1 MKVAV
6 LGSGGREHALVWKLS
21 QSERI
26 KELFCVPGNPG
37 IAQLAK
43 CVPLPLH
50 DHQNLIHWAN
60 KEGISLTIVGPE
72 DPLSNGIVDS
82 FQAAGLKI
90 YGPNQKAAQ
99 LESSKTFAKQIM
111 QFYGVPTAKSASFTE
126 LCLALRYVEEN
137 GAPIVV
143 KADGLAAGKGV
154 TVATSIGEAE
164 VALRA
169 SLEKNRFGEAGSTV
183 LIEEFLDGEEM
194 TLLSFVSGPDYLT
207 MVPSQDHKP
216 IFDGDQGQNTGGMG
230 AYSPVPHLEKWLP
243 EIEKTIIDPMVKGL
257 QQEGIDFQGILY
269 TGLMITE
276 DGPKVVEFNV
286 RFGDPEAQVI
296 LPRLQND
303 LLEILEASI
312 EGNLSAVKL
321 TWKQDACVCV
331 IAASGGYPGE
341 YKTGFPISG
350 LNAAVDEM
358 VFHAGTKIVGTN
370 LVTNGGRVLNVSSLG
385 ESLAQ
390 ARSRAYERLQNI
402 HFEDLHY
409 RTDIASKALQG
420 MQTLVKAIF

>member
-111 QFYGVPTAKSASFTE
+111 QFYGVPTAKSASFKE
-126 LCLALRYVEEN
+126 LGLALRYVEEN
-137 GAPIVV
+137 GAPIVI

-216 IFDGDQGQNTGGMG
+216 VFDGDQGPNTGGMG

-243 EIEKTIIDPMVKGL
+243 EIEKTIIEPMVKGL
-257 QQEGIDFQGILY
+257 QQEDIDFQGILY

-303 LLEILEASI
+303 LLEILEAST

-420 MQTLVKAIF
+420 T

>member
-26 KELFCVPGNPG
+26 KEFFCVPGNPG

-111 QFYGVPTAKSASFTE
+111 QFYGVPTAKSASFKE
-126 LCLALRYVEEN
+126 LGLALRYVEEN
-137 GAPIVV
+137 GAPIVI

-154 TVATSIGEAE
+154 TVASSIREAE

-216 IFDGDQGQNTGGMG
+216 VFDGDHGPNTGGMG

-243 EIEKTIIDPMVKGL
+243 EIEKTIIEPMVKGL
-257 QQEGIDFQGILY
+257 QQEDIDFQGILY

-303 LLEILEASI
+303 LLEILEAST

-331 IAASGGYPGE
+331 IAASGGYPGQ
-341 YKTGFPISG
+341 YTTGFPISG

-390 ARSRAYERLQNI
+390 ARSRAYECLQNI

-420 MQTLVKAIF
+420 T

>member
-126 LCLALRYVEEN
+126 LGLALRYVEEN
-137 GAPIVV
+137 GAPIVI

-230 AYSPVPHLEKWLP
+230 AYSPVRHLEKWLP
-243 EIEKTIIDPMVKGL
+243 EIEKTIIEPMVKGL

-303 LLEILEASI
+303 LLEILEAST

-331 IAASGGYPGE
+331 IAASGGYPGQ
-341 YKTGFPISG
+341 YKTGFPISN

-420 MQTLVKAIF
+420 M

>member
-72 DPLSNGIVDS
+72 NPLSNGIVDS

-126 LCLALRYVEEN
+126 LGLALRYVEEN
-137 GAPIVV
+137 GAPIVI

-216 IFDGDQGQNTGGMG
+216 VFDGDQGPNTGGMG

-243 EIEKTIIDPMVKGL
+243 EIEKTIIEPMVKGL

-269 TGLMITE
+269 TGLIITK
-276 DGPKVVEFNV
+276 DGPNVVVEFNV
-286 RFGDPEAQVI
+286 RFGDPEAQVV

-331 IAASGGYPGE
+331 IAASGGYPGQ
-341 YKTGFPISG
+341 YKTGFPISN
-350 LNAAVDEM
+350 LNTAVDEM

-409 RTDIASKALQG
+409 RTDIASKALQS
-420 MQTLVKAIF
+420 T

>member
-21 QSERI
+21 QSPRI
-26 KELFCVPGNPG
+26 KDLFCIPGNPG
-37 IAQLAK
+37 IVQLAK
-43 CVPLPLH
+43 CVPLSLD
-50 DHQNLIHWAN
+50 DHQSLILWAK
-60 KEGISLTIVGPE
+60 KEEISLTVVGPE

-111 QFYGVPTAKSASFTE
+111 QLHGVPTAKSASFTE
-126 LCLALRYVEEN
+126 LGSALRYVEEN
-137 GAPIVV
+137 GAPIVI

-154 TVATSIGEAE
+154 TVATSNGEAE
-164 VALRA
+164 LALRA

-216 IFDGDQGQNTGGMG
+216 VFDGDIGPNTGGMG

-269 TGLMITE
+269 TGLMITK

-303 LLEILEASI
+303 LLEILEASTA
-312 EGNLSAVKL
+312 GGLSSIKL
-321 TWKQDACVCV
+321 TWKQEACVCV
-331 IAASGGYPGE
+331 IAASAGYPGE
-341 YKTGFPISG
+341 YKTGFPILGLKSG
-350 LNAAVDEM
+350 ASDM

-385 ESLAQ
+385 ESLTQ
-390 ARSRAYERLQNI
+390 ARTRAYERLQNI
-402 HFEDLHY
+402 HFEKMHC
-409 RTDIASKALQG
+409 RTDIASKALQD
-420 MQTLVKAIF
+420 I

>member
-126 LCLALRYVEEN
+126 LGLALRYVEEN
-137 GAPIVV
+137 GAPIVI

-154 TVATSIGEAE
+154 TVATSIREAE

-216 IFDGDQGQNTGGMG
+216 VFDGDQGPNTGGMG

-243 EIEKTIIDPMVKGL
+243 EIEKTIIEPMVKGL
-257 QQEGIDFQGILY
+257 QQEDIDFQGILY

-303 LLEILEASI
+303 LLEILEAST

-331 IAASGGYPGE
+331 IAASGGYPGQ

-420 MQTLVKAIF
+420 T

>member
-21 QSERI
+21 QSPRI
-26 KELFCVPGNPG
+26 KDLFCVPGNPG

-43 CVPLPLH
+43 CVPLSLD
-50 DHQNLIHWAN
+50 DHQSLILWAK
-60 KEGISLTIVGPE
+60 KEEISLTVVGPE

-111 QFYGVPTAKSASFTE
+111 QLHGVPTAKSASFTE
-126 LCLALRYVEEN
+126 LGSALRYVEEN
-137 GAPIVV
+137 GAPIVI

-154 TVATSIGEAE
+154 TVAMSIGEAE

-169 SLEKNRFGEAGSTV
+169 SLEKNRFGKAGSTV

-194 TLLSFVSGPDYLT
+194 TLLSFVSGPDHLT

-216 IFDGDQGQNTGGMG
+216 VFDGDLGPNTGGMG

-269 TGLMITE
+269 TGLMITK

-286 RFGDPEAQVI
+286 RFGDPEAKVI
-296 LPRLQND
+296 LPRLKND

-312 EGNLSAVKL
+312 AGGLSSIKL

-350 LNAAVDEM
+350 LKSGANDM

-385 ESLAQ
+385 ESLTQ
-390 ARSRAYERLQNI
+390 ARTRAYERLQNI
-402 HFEDLHY
+402 HFEKMHY
-409 RTDIASKALQG
+409 RTDIASKA
-420 MQTLVKAIF
+420 I

>member
-111 QFYGVPTAKSASFTE
+111 QFYGVPTAKSASFKE
-126 LCLALRYVEEN
+126 LGLALRYVEEN
-137 GAPIVV
+137 GAPIVI

-154 TVATSIGEAE
+154 TVASSIREAE

-194 TLLSFVSGPDYLT
+194 TLLSFVSGPNYLT

-216 IFDGDQGQNTGGMG
+216 VFDGDQGPNTGGMG

-243 EIEKTIIDPMVKGL
+243 EIEKTIIEPMVKGL
-257 QQEGIDFQGILY
+257 QQEDIDFQGILY

-303 LLEILEASI
+303 LLEILEAST

-390 ARSRAYERLQNI
+390 ARSRAYKRLQNI
-402 HFEDLHY
+402 HFQDLHY
-409 RTDIASKALQG
+409 RTDIASKALQD
-420 MQTLVKAIF
+420 T

>member
-50 DHQNLIHWAN
+50 DHQNLIHWAK
-60 KEGISLTIVGPE
+60 KEEISLTVVGPE

-126 LCLALRYVEEN
+126 LGPALRYVEEN
-137 GAPIVV
+137 GAPIVI

-154 TVATSIGEAE
+154 TVASSIREAE

-194 TLLSFVSGPDYLT
+194 TLLSFVSGPNYLT

-216 IFDGDQGQNTGGMG
+216 VFDGDHGPNTGGMG

-243 EIEKTIIDPMVKGL
+243 EIEKTIIEPMVKGL
-257 QQEGIDFQGILY
+257 QQEDIDFQGILY

-303 LLEILEASI
+303 LLEILEAST

-402 HFEDLHY
+402 HFQDLHY
-409 RTDIASKALQG
+409 RTDIASKALQD
-420 MQTLVKAIF
+420 T

>member
-26 KELFCVPGNPG
+26 KEFFCVPGNPG

-111 QFYGVPTAKSASFTE
+111 QFYGVPTAKSASFKE
-126 LCLALRYVEEN
+126 LGLALRYVEEN
-137 GAPIVV
+137 GAPIVI

-154 TVATSIGEAE
+154 TVATSIREAE

-216 IFDGDQGQNTGGMG
+216 VFDGDQGPNTGGMG

-243 EIEKTIIDPMVKGL
+243 EIEKTIIEPMVKGL
-257 QQEGIDFQGILY
+257 QQEDIDFQGILY

-303 LLEILEASI
+303 LLEILEAST

-390 ARSRAYERLQNI
+390 ARFRAYERLQNI
-402 HFEDLHY
+402 HFKDLHY

-420 MQTLVKAIF
+420 T

>member
-126 LCLALRYVEEN
+126 LGLALRYVEEN
-137 GAPIVV
+137 GAPIVI

-154 TVATSIGEAE
+154 TVATSIREAE

-194 TLLSFVSGPDYLT
+194 PLLSFVSGPDYLT

-216 IFDGDQGQNTGGMG
+216 VFDGDQGPNTGGMG
-230 AYSPVPHLEKWLP
+230 AYSPVRHLEKWLP
-243 EIEKTIIDPMVKGL
+243 EIEKTIIEPMVKGL

-303 LLEILEASI
+303 QLEILEASI

-331 IAASGGYPGE
+331 IAASGGYPGQ

-420 MQTLVKAIF
+420 T

>member
-60 KEGISLTIVGPE
+60 REGISLTIVGPE

-126 LCLALRYVEEN
+126 LGLALRYVEEN

-143 KADGLAAGKGV
+143 KADGLASGKGV

-269 TGLMITE
+269 TGLMITK

-286 RFGDPEAQVI
+286 RFGDPEAQVV

-303 LLEILEASI
+303 LLEIVEAST
-312 EGNLSAVKL
+312 EGNLSSVRL

-350 LNAAVDEM
+350 LNASVDEM

-420 MQTLVKAIF
+420 M

>member
-111 QFYGVPTAKSASFTE
+111 KFYGVPTAKSASFTE
-126 LCLALRYVEEN
+126 LGLALRYVEEN
-137 GAPIVV
+137 GAPIVI

-216 IFDGDQGQNTGGMG
+216 VFDGDQGPNTGGMG

-243 EIEKTIIDPMVKGL
+243 EIEKTIIEPMVKGL
-257 QQEGIDFQGILY
+257 
-269 TGLMITE
+269 
-276 DGPKVVEFNV
+276 
-286 RFGDPEAQVI
+286 
-296 LPRLQND
+296 
-303 LLEILEASI
+303 
-312 EGNLSAVKL
+312 
-321 TWKQDACVCV
+321 
-331 IAASGGYPGE
+331 
-341 YKTGFPISG
+341 
-350 LNAAVDEM
+350 
-358 VFHAGTKIVGTN
+358 
-370 LVTNGGRVLNVSSLG
+370 
-385 ESLAQ
+385 
-390 ARSRAYERLQNI
+390 
-402 HFEDLHY
+402 
-409 RTDIASKALQG
+409 
-420 MQTLVKAIF
+420 

>member
-82 FQAAGLKI
+82 FQSVGLKI

-126 LCLALRYVEEN
+126 LGLALRYVEEN
-137 GAPIVV
+137 GAPIVI

-154 TVATSIGEAE
+154 TVATSIREAE

-216 IFDGDQGQNTGGMG
+216 VFDGDQGPNTGGMG

-243 EIEKTIIDPMVKGL
+243 EIEKTIIEPVVKGL
-257 QQEGIDFQGILY
+257 QQEDIDFQGILY

-303 LLEILEASI
+303 LLEILEAST

-331 IAASGGYPGE
+331 IAASGGYPGQ
-341 YKTGFPISG
+341 YRTGFPISN

-385 ESLAQ
+385 ESLPQ

-420 MQTLVKAIF
+420 T

>member
-126 LCLALRYVEEN
+126 LSLALRYVEAN
-137 GAPIVV
+137 GAPIVI

-154 TVATSIGEAE
+154 TVATSIREAE

-216 IFDGDQGQNTGGMG
+216 VFDGDQGPNTGGMG
-230 AYSPVPHLEKWLP
+230 AYSPVRHLEKWLP
-243 EIEKTIIDPMVKGL
+243 ETEKTIIEPMVKGL
-257 QQEGIDFQGILY
+257 QQEDIDFQGILY

-303 LLEILEASI
+303 LLEILEAST

-331 IAASGGYPGE
+331 IAASGGYPGQ

-420 MQTLVKAIF
+420 T

>member
-82 FQAAGLKI
+82 FQAVGLKI

-126 LCLALRYVEEN
+126 LGLALRYVEEN
-137 GAPIVV
+137 GAPIVI

-154 TVATSIGEAE
+154 TVATSIREAE

-216 IFDGDQGQNTGGMG
+216 VFDGDQGPNTGGMG

-243 EIEKTIIDPMVKGL
+243 EIEKTIIEPMEKGL
-257 QQEGIDFQGILY
+257 QQEDIDFQGILY

-303 LLEILEASI
+303 LLEILEAST

-341 YKTGFPISG
+341 YKNGFPISG

-420 MQTLVKAIF
+420 T

>member
-60 KEGISLTIVGPE
+60 KEEISLTIVGPE

-126 LCLALRYVEEN
+126 LGLALRYVEEN
-137 GAPIVV
+137 GAPIVI

-154 TVATSIGEAE
+154 TVATSIREAE

-216 IFDGDQGQNTGGMG
+216 VFDGDHGPNTGGMG

-243 EIEKTIIDPMVKGL
+243 EIEKTIIEPMVKGL
-257 QQEGIDFQGILY
+257 QQEDIDFQGILY

-303 LLEILEASI
+303 LLEILEAST

-402 HFEDLHY
+402 HFQDLHY

-420 MQTLVKAIF
+420 T

>member
-126 LCLALRYVEEN
+126 LSLALRYVEEN
-137 GAPIVV
+137 GAPIVI

-154 TVATSIGEAE
+154 TVATSIREAE

-194 TLLSFVSGPDYLT
+194 TLLSFVSGPDYFT

-216 IFDGDQGQNTGGMG
+216 VFDGDQGPNTGGMG

-243 EIEKTIIDPMVKGL
+243 EIEKTIIEPMVKGL
-257 QQEGIDFQGILY
+257 QQEDIDFQGILY

-303 LLEILEASI
+303 LLEILEAST

-331 IAASGGYPGE
+331 IAASGGYPGQ

-420 MQTLVKAIF
+420 T

>member
-50 DHQNLIHWAN
+50 DHQNLIHWAK
-60 KEGISLTIVGPE
+60 KEESSLTVVGPE

-111 QFYGVPTAKSASFTE
+111 QFYGVPTAKSASFKE
-126 LCLALRYVEEN
+126 LGLALRYVEEN
-137 GAPIVV
+137 GAPIVI

-216 IFDGDQGQNTGGMG
+216 VFDGDHGPNTGGMG

-243 EIEKTIIDPMVKGL
+243 EIEKTIIEPMVKGL
-257 QQEGIDFQGILY
+257 QQEDIDFQGILY

-303 LLEILEASI
+303 LLEILEAST

-390 ARSRAYERLQNI
+390 ARSRAYECLQNI

-420 MQTLVKAIF
+420 T

>member
-126 LCLALRYVEEN
+126 LGLALRYVEEN
-137 GAPIVV
+137 GAPIVI

-216 IFDGDQGQNTGGMG
+216 VFDGDQGPNTGGMG

-269 TGLMITE
+269 TGLMITK

-303 LLEILEASI
+303 LLEILEAST
-312 EGNLSAVKL
+312 EGNLFSVKL

-420 MQTLVKAIF
+420 I

>member
-21 QSERI
+21 QSPRI
-26 KELFCVPGNPG
+26 KDLFCVPGNPG

-43 CVPLPLH
+43 CVPLSLD
-50 DHQNLIHWAN
+50 DHQSLILWAK
-60 KEGISLTIVGPE
+60 KEEISLTVVGPE
-72 DPLSNGIVDS
+72 NPLSNGIVDS
-82 FQAAGLKI
+82 FWAAGLKI

-111 QFYGVPTAKSASFTE
+111 QLHGVPTAKSASFTE
-126 LCLALRYVEEN
+126 LGSALRHVEEN
-137 GAPIVV
+137 GAPIVI

-169 SLEKNRFGEAGSTV
+169 SLEKNRFGKAGSTV

-216 IFDGDQGQNTGGMG
+216 VFDGDLGPNTGGMG

-269 TGLMITE
+269 TGLMITK

-303 LLEILEASI
+303 LLEIMEASTA
-312 EGNLSAVKL
+312 GCLSSIKL
-321 TWKQDACVCV
+321 TWKQEACVCV
-331 IAASGGYPGE
+331 IAASGGYPGD
-341 YKTGFPISG
+341 YKTGVPISG
-350 LNAAVDEM
+350 LKSGVNDM

-385 ESLAQ
+385 ESLTQ
-390 ARSRAYERLQNI
+390 ARTRAYERLQNI
-402 HFEDLHY
+402 HFEKMHY
-409 RTDIASKALQG
+409 RTDIASKA
-420 MQTLVKAIF
+420 I

>member
-111 QFYGVPTAKSASFTE
+111 QFYGVPTAKSASFKE
-126 LCLALRYVEEN
+126 LGLALRYVEEN
-137 GAPIVV
+137 GAPIVI

-303 LLEILEASI
+303 LLEILEAST

-420 MQTLVKAIF
+420 T

>member
-26 KELFCVPGNPG
+26 KEFFCVPGNPG

-72 DPLSNGIVDS
+72 DPLHNGIVDS

-126 LCLALRYVEEN
+126 LGLALRYVEEN
-137 GAPIVV
+137 GAPIVI

-216 IFDGDQGQNTGGMG
+216 VFDGDQGPNTGGMG

-243 EIEKTIIDPMVKGL
+243 EVEKTIIEPMVKGL

-269 TGLMITE
+269 TGLMINE

-296 LPRLQND
+296 LPRLRND
-303 LLEILEASI
+303 LLEILEAST

-321 TWKQDACVCV
+321 TWKQDACVCI

-390 ARSRAYERLQNI
+390 ARSRAYERLHNI

-420 MQTLVKAIF
+420 K

>member
-126 LCLALRYVEEN
+126 LGLALRYVEEN
-137 GAPIVV
+137 GAPIVI

-269 TGLMITE
+269 TGLMITK

-303 LLEILEASI
+303 LLEILEAST

-331 IAASGGYPGE
+331 IAASGGYPGQ
-341 YKTGFPISG
+341 YKTGFPISN
-350 LNAAVDEM
+350 LNTAVDEM

-420 MQTLVKAIF
+420 M

>member
-126 LCLALRYVEEN
+126 LGLALRYVEEN
-137 GAPIVV
+137 GAPIVI

-154 TVATSIGEAE
+154 TVATSIREAE

-216 IFDGDQGQNTGGMG
+216 VFDGDHGPNTGGMG

-243 EIEKTIIDPMVKGL
+243 EIEKTIIEPMVKGL
-257 QQEGIDFQGILY
+257 QQEDIDFQGILY

-303 LLEILEASI
+303 LLEILEAST

-409 RTDIASKALQG
+409 RTDIASKALQD
-420 MQTLVKAIF
+420 T

>member
-111 QFYGVPTAKSASFTE
+111 QFYGVPTAKSASFKE
-126 LCLALRYVEEN
+126 LGLALRYVEEN
-137 GAPIVV
+137 GAPIVI

-154 TVATSIGEAE
+154 TVASSIREAE

-216 IFDGDQGQNTGGMG
+216 VFDGDQGPNTGGMG

-243 EIEKTIIDPMVKGL
+243 EIEKTIIEPMVKGL
-257 QQEGIDFQGILY
+257 QQEDIDFQGILY

-303 LLEILEASI
+303 LLEILEAST

-390 ARSRAYERLQNI
+390 ARSREYKRLQNI
-402 HFEDLHY
+402 HFQDLHY
-409 RTDIASKALQG
+409 RTDIASKALQN
-420 MQTLVKAIF
+420 T

>member
-26 KELFCVPGNPG
+26 KEFFCVPGNPG

-111 QFYGVPTAKSASFTE
+111 QFYGVPTAKSASFKE
-126 LCLALRYVEEN
+126 LGLALRYVEEN
-137 GAPIVV
+137 GAPIVI

-216 IFDGDQGQNTGGMG
+216 VFDGDQGQNTGGMG

-243 EIEKTIIDPMVKGL
+243 EIEKTIIEPMVKGL

-269 TGLMITE
+269 TGLMINE

-303 LLEILEASI
+303 LLEILEAST

-390 ARSRAYERLQNI
+390 ARSRAYECLQNI

-420 MQTLVKAIF
+420 T

>member
-50 DHQNLIHWAN
+50 DHQNLIHWAK
-60 KEGISLTIVGPE
+60 KEEISLTVVGPE

-126 LCLALRYVEEN
+126 LGLALRYVEEN
-137 GAPIVV
+137 GAPIVI

-154 TVATSIGEAE
+154 TVATSIREAE

-194 TLLSFVSGPDYLT
+194 TLLSFVSGPNYLT

-216 IFDGDQGQNTGGMG
+216 VFDGDQGPNTGGMG
-230 AYSPVPHLEKWLP
+230 TFTPTDIPDAYQEQQINSIFEKVNRGMKERGTP
-243 EIEKTIIDPMVKGL
+243 Y
-257 QQEGIDFQGILY
+257 QGILFA
-269 TGLMITE
+269 GLMI
-276 DGPKVVEFNV
+276 DGRGVESQVNVVEFNI
-286 RFGDPEAQVI
+286 RFGDPETQSLLPTLDEDIFAMLQHTAQGT
-296 LPRLQND
+296 LQAWDTESGKKIPNNED
-303 LLEILEASI
+303 IKKKAVHVVLAS
-312 EGNLSAVKL
+312 K
-321 TWKQDACVCV
+321 
-331 IAASGGYPGE
+331 GYPSLD
-341 YKTGFPISG
+341 KIKNPIMAKS
-350 LNAAVDEM
+350 
-358 VFHAGTKIVGTN
+358 AGK
-370 LVTNGGRVLNVSSLG
+370 
-385 ESLAQ
+385 
-390 ARSRAYERLQNI
+390 
-402 HFEDLHY
+402 
-409 RTDIASKALQG
+409 SK
-420 MQTLVKAIF
+420 

>member
-111 QFYGVPTAKSASFTE
+111 QFYGVPTAKSASFKE
-126 LCLALRYVEEN
+126 LGLALRYVEEN
-137 GAPIVV
+137 GAPIVI

-154 TVATSIGEAE
+154 TVAKSIGEAE
-164 VALRA
+164 VALRV

-216 IFDGDQGQNTGGMG
+216 VFDGDQGPNTGGMG
-230 AYSPVPHLEKWLP
+230 AYSPVRHLEKWLP
-243 EIEKTIIDPMVKGL
+243 EIEKTIIEPMVKGL

-303 LLEILEASI
+303 LLEILEAST

-331 IAASGGYPGE
+331 IAASGGYPGQ

-420 MQTLVKAIF
+420 T

>member
-21 QSERI
+21 QSPRI
-26 KELFCVPGNPG
+26 KDLFCVPGNPG

-43 CVPLPLH
+43 CVPLSLD
-50 DHQNLIHWAN
+50 DHQSLILWAK
-60 KEGISLTIVGPE
+60 KEEISLTVVGPE

-111 QFYGVPTAKSASFTE
+111 QLHGVPTAKSASFTE
-126 LCLALRYVEEN
+126 LGSALRHVEEN
-137 GAPIVV
+137 GAPIVI

-169 SLEKNRFGEAGSTV
+169 SLEKKRFGKAGSTV

-216 IFDGDQGQNTGGMG
+216 VFDGDLGPNTGGMG

-243 EIEKTIIDPMVKGL
+243 EIEKTIIGPMVKGL

-269 TGLMITE
+269 TGLMITK

-303 LLEILEASI
+303 LLEIMEASTA
-312 EGNLSAVKL
+312 GCLSSIKL
-321 TWKQDACVCV
+321 TWKQEACVCV
-331 IAASGGYPGE
+331 IAASGGYPGD
-341 YKTGFPISG
+341 YKTGVPISG
-350 LNAAVDEM
+350 LKSGANDM

-385 ESLAQ
+385 ESLTQ
-390 ARSRAYERLQNI
+390 ARTRAYERLQNI
-402 HFEDLHY
+402 HFEKMHY
-409 RTDIASKALQG
+409 RTDIASKA
-420 MQTLVKAIF
+420 I

>member
-21 QSERI
+21 QSPRI
-26 KELFCVPGNPG
+26 KDLFCVPGNPG

-43 CVPLPLH
+43 CVPLSLD
-50 DHQNLIHWAN
+50 DHQSLILWAK
-60 KEGISLTIVGPE
+60 KEEISLTVVGPE

-90 YGPNQKAAQ
+90 YGPNHKAAQ

-111 QFYGVPTAKSASFTE
+111 QLHGVPTAKSASFTE
-126 LCLALRYVEEN
+126 LGSALRYVEEN
-137 GAPIVV
+137 GAPIVI

-154 TVATSIGEAE
+154 TVAMSIGEAE

-169 SLEKNRFGEAGSTV
+169 SLEKNRFGKAGSTV

-194 TLLSFVSGPDYLT
+194 TLLSFVSGPDYLS

-216 IFDGDQGQNTGGMG
+216 VFDGDLGPNTGGMG

-243 EIEKTIIDPMVKGL
+243 EIEKTIIGPMVKGL

-269 TGLMITE
+269 TGLMITK

-303 LLEILEASI
+303 LLEIMEASTA
-312 EGNLSAVKL
+312 GCLSSIKL
-321 TWKQDACVCV
+321 TWKQEACVCV
-331 IAASGGYPGE
+331 IAASGGYPGD
-341 YKTGFPISG
+341 YKTGVPISG
-350 LNAAVDEM
+350 LKSGANDM

-385 ESLAQ
+385 ESLTQ
-390 ARSRAYERLQNI
+390 ARTRAYERLQNI
-402 HFEDLHY
+402 HFEKMHY
-409 RTDIASKALQG
+409 RTDIASKA
-420 MQTLVKAIF
+420 I

>member
-43 CVPLPLH
+43 CVPLPFH

-216 IFDGDQGQNTGGMG
+216 VFDGDQGPNTGGMG
-230 AYSPVPHLEKWLP
+230 AYSPVRHLEKWLP
-243 EIEKTIIDPMVKGL
+243 EIEKTIIEPMVKGL

-269 TGLMITE
+269 TGLMITK

-303 LLEILEASI
+303 LLEILEAST

-331 IAASGGYPGE
+331 IAASGGYPGQ

-420 MQTLVKAIF
+420 T

>member
-126 LCLALRYVEEN
+126 LSLALRYVEEN
-137 GAPIVV
+137 GAPIVI

-216 IFDGDQGQNTGGMG
+216 VFDGDQGPNTGGMG

-243 EIEKTIIDPMVKGL
+243 EIEKTIIEPMVKGL
-257 QQEGIDFQGILY
+257 QQEDIDFQGILY

-303 LLEILEASI
+303 LLEILEAST
-312 EGNLSAVKL
+312 EGNLSAIKL

-420 MQTLVKAIF
+420 T

>member
-82 FQAAGLKI
+82 FQAAGLKV

-111 QFYGVPTAKSASFTE
+111 QFYGVPTAKSESFTE
-126 LCLALRYVEEN
+126 LGLALRYVEEN
-137 GAPIVV
+137 GAPIVI

-183 LIEEFLDGEEM
+183 LIEEFLNGEEM

-216 IFDGDQGQNTGGMG
+216 VFDGDQGPNTGGMG

-243 EIEKTIIDPMVKGL
+243 EIEKTIIEPVVKGL
-257 QQEGIDFQGILY
+257 QQEDIDFQGILY

-303 LLEILEASI
+303 LLEILEAST

-420 MQTLVKAIF
+420 T